1 MHEVTATMGQV
12 LAMAGSG
19 RKVVDEFRVL
29 CEGGLPERVNV
40 VSTCL
45 EGVYALIESDW
56 DGEGPERCL
65 ECRTEMTGLDRV
77 MGIRHLVCG
86 NTSTKYGMSWIPSF
100 CPVCG
105 GRVTVHDAM
114 VGM

>member
-1 MHEVTATMGQV
+1 MCEVTVTMGQT
-12 LAMAGSG
+12 LTTAGDR
-19 RKVVDEFRVL
+19 RKVVDEFQVL
-29 CEGGLPERVNV
+29 CDDGLPKRINV
-40 VSTCL
+40 VGPCL
-45 EGVYALIESDW
+45 EGVYALIEDEW
-56 DGEGPERCL
+56 DGDGPERRL
-65 ECRTEMTGLDRV
+65 DCRTEITALDRV

-114 VGM
+114 AGM